1 MQEQFQF
8 EHAKPKEPS
17 MPDIVLPTGMD
28 EKQEEPLPVKQ
39 PAQLWQPPKQEWQ
52 PPQSLVREEQS
63 WQPSTRPIMEEPIR
77 EEKSWDSNE
86 EDFELEELEEEVQ
99 EIKEIEMNGNDLP
112 PLYPIGQMHGT
123 YIFAQNDK
131 GLYMIDQH
139 AAQERINYEYFRDKV
154 GRVAQEVQEL
164 LVPYRID
171 LSLTEFL
178 RVEEQLEELK
188 KSVYSWSNLAINPL
202 SSAHIQRGSRKDKK
216 QKLSMK

>member
-17 MPDIVLPTGMD
+17 MPDIILPTGMD
-28 EKQEEPLPVKQ
+28 AKQEEPQTVKQ

-63 WQPSTRPIMEEPIR
+63 WQPSTKPIIEEPIQ

-86 EDFELEELEEEVQ
+86 EDFELEELEEEVR

-188 KSVYSWSNLAINPL
+188 KSGYF
-202 SSAHIQRGSRKDKK
+202 
-216 QKLSMK
+216 

>member
-28 EKQEEPLPVKQ
+28 AKQEEPQAVKQ
-39 PAQLWQPPKQEWQ
+39 PPQLWQLPKQEWQ
-52 PPQSLVREEQS
+52 PPQSLIREEQS
-63 WQPSTRPIMEEPIR
+63 WQPSTKPIIEEPIQ

-86 EDFELEELEEEVQ
+86 EDFELEELEEEVR

-188 KSVYSWSNLAINPL
+188 KLGYF
-202 SSAHIQRGSRKDKK
+202 
-216 QKLSMK
+216 

>member
-1 MQEQFQF
+1 MKTR
-8 EHAKPKEPS
+8 KP
-17 MPDIVLPTGMD
+17 LA
-28 EKQEEPLPVKQ
+28 VKQ

-63 WQPSTRPIMEEPIR
+63 WQPSTKPIMEEPIR

-99 EIKEIEMNGNDLP
+99 EIEEIEMNGNDLP

-154 GRVAQEVQEL
+154 GRVAQKYKNYLYHTASIYLLLNFTCRRAARRTKKVGLFLEQFGHQSFIVRSHPTWFPKGQETEI
-164 LVPYRID
+164 ID
-171 LSLTEFL
+171 EMM
-178 RVEEQLEELK
+178 EQVVKLK
-188 KSVYSWSNLAINPL
+188 KLIL
-202 SSAHIQRGSRKDKK
+202 KIT
-216 QKLSMK
+216 

>member
-28 EKQEEPLPVKQ
+28 AKQEEPQAVKQ
-39 PAQLWQPPKQEWQ
+39 PARLWQPPKQEWQ

-63 WQPSTRPIMEEPIR
+63 WQPSTKPIIEEPIQ

-86 EDFELEELEEEVQ
+86 EDFELEELEEEVR

-188 KSVYSWSNLAINPL
+188 SRAIFRTIRPSILYRPLASNMVPERTRNRN
-202 SSAHIQRGSRKDKK
+202 HR
-216 QKLSMK
+216 

>member
-1 MQEQFQF
+1 M
-8 EHAKPKEPS
+8 
-17 MPDIVLPTGMD
+17 
-28 EKQEEPLPVKQ
+28 
-39 PAQLWQPPKQEWQ
+39 
-52 PPQSLVREEQS
+52 REEQS
-63 WQPSTRPIMEEPIR
+63 WQPSTKPIIEEPIQ

-86 EDFELEELEEEVQ
+86 EDFELEELEEEVR

-171 LSLTEFL
+171 HLLLNFTC
-178 RVEEQLEELK
+178 RRAVRRTK
-188 KSVYSWSNLAINPL
+188 KSGYFRTIRPSILYRPLASNMVPERTRNRN
-202 SSAHIQRGSRKDKK
+202 HR
-216 QKLSMK
+216 

>member
-28 EKQEEPLPVKQ
+28 AKQEPQAVKQ
-39 PAQLWQPPKQEWQ
+39 PARLWQPPKQEWQ

-63 WQPSTRPIMEEPIR
+63 WQPSTKPIIEEPIQ

-86 EDFELEELEEEVQ
+86 EDFELEELEEEVR

-171 LSLTEFL
+171 LSLTEFY
-178 RVEEQLEELK
+178 VS
-188 KSVYSWSNLAINPL
+188 KSS
-202 SSAHIQRGSRKDKK
+202 
-216 QKLSMK
+216 

>member
-1 MQEQFQF
+1 M
-8 EHAKPKEPS
+8 
-17 MPDIVLPTGMD
+17 
-28 EKQEEPLPVKQ
+28 
-39 PAQLWQPPKQEWQ
+39 
-52 PPQSLVREEQS
+52 
-63 WQPSTRPIMEEPIR
+63 
-77 EEKSWDSNE
+77 
-86 EDFELEELEEEVQ
+86 EEEVQ

-188 KSVYSWSNLAINPL
+188 SWTIFGAIRSSILYRPLTSNVVPKRTRN
-202 SSAHIQRGSRKDKK
+202 RNYRRNDGTSRQTKK
-216 QKLSMK
+216 LILKTT